1 MIKQNKMPLI
11 VLCIV
16 AVQIF
21 ALISLIGNDCAPIK
35 ESKRIIFK
43 FFLGIVVLK
52 LFYQFADLSI
62 EFFEDVDI
70 PTEFETYAL
79 FVFNIMM
86 AYSQLMLAVDRT
98 ASLFVPVLVCS
109 TSFIAIVS
117 KIVPLDYSYVIL
129 PISSGI
135 VTLCCF
141 VSCNFEVSCIFLVYC
156 FCFVF
161 RMWFKSVVVLLVLH
175 TILWFGVL
183 IWFLHDRRR
192 SDATVIVEEISEDG
206 IRMINLS

>member
-1 MIKQNKMPLI
+1 MPLI

-16 AVQIF
+16 AIQIF

-52 LFYQFADLSI
+52 LFYQFAEYSI
-62 EFFEDVDI
+62 EFFDDVDI
-70 PTEFETYAL
+70 PSVFEMYTL

-86 AYSQLMLAVDRT
+86 AYSQLMLTVERNS
-98 ASLFVPVLVCS
+98 SLFVPVLVCS
-109 TSFIAIVS
+109 SSFVAIVS
-117 KIVPLDYSYVIL
+117 KIVPLDFSYVVL
-129 PISSGI
+129 QISSAI

-141 VSCNFEVSCIFLVYC
+141 VSCDFELSCIFLVYC

-161 RMWFKSVVVLLVLH
+161 RMWFNSVVVLLILH

-192 SDATVIVEEISEDG
+192 SNATVIVDEISEDG